1 MDIDLRKAVLMN
13 IQGSSEEDLRSM
25 IVDAIQTREEKAL
38 PGLGVLFEIMWN
50 NTDNNFQN
58 QVLDTLQDGIG
69 KQERVSGV
77 NEILKSQ

>member
-13 IQGSSEEDLRSM
+13 IQGSSEEDLRNM
-25 IVDAIQTREEKAL
+25 IADAIQTREEKAL

-50 NTDNNFQN
+50 NTDSNVQN
-58 QVLDTLQDGIG
+58 QVLGTIQDGIG

-77 NEILKSQ
+77 NDIVK